1 VLVAGVGLE
10 PEQERRL
17 RNRALAR
24 WLISARPPPGIQLGT
39 ELVVR
44 NGRTC
49 AAVTADGKVLAL
61 YPVSGSGE
69 HRRLY
74 KAMPAIPGPLPPLG
88 PAQALRPDR
97 AAQLERSRAL
107 RMSLSAER
115 ARSQALR
122 AKSEWL
128 CKRAEGLAAV
138 FSIRTPR

>member
-1 VLVAGVGLE
+1 MADVGLE

-24 WLISARPPPGIQLGT
+24 WLILAGPQPGIQLGT

-61 YPVSGSGE
+61 YPVSGAGE

-74 KAMPAIPGPLPPLG
+74 KAVPAIPDPLLPLRRA
-88 PAQALRPDR
+88 PTPRPDQTT
-97 AAQLERSRAL
+97 QLERSRAL
-107 RMSLSAER
+107 RTSVSAER
-115 ARSQALR
+115 SRSQALR
-122 AKSEWL
+122 AKSASL
-128 CKRAEGLAAV
+128 CMRAADLIAA
-138 FSIRTPR
+138 FSIRTSR